1 MASRTAHYNLRKD
14 ASTDNYDVAVVNQN
28 LDDIDEQM
36 YQNEVAATTPFSG
49 ASSSINGEKG
59 IVPRPM
65 SGDEEK
71 FLCGDGTWKTVQGG
85 GGGAGADEMTL
96 DEYNAL
102 TTAQKNDGTIRF
114 IPDGSTTAETS
125 AIDMSSISSRKESSM
140 DVSSTSDQV
149 IISWLGGN
157 QIGATFYYATPID
170 VSTWDKITFD
180 LTTSSCYGGG
190 STAQQAR
197 WNVQIGLQAS
207 VPSNVQVIDVSDSR
221 WEAVV
226 DFANANTTYTDQE
239 LDVSEL
245 TGQYYLV
252 INAHGWNAV
261 IDDFVLEKIGATYP
275 SQIKYMSKTYAD
287 GSGGGS
293 SEVNYST
300 TEHRIGTW
308 IDGSDLYERTINI
321 TTGSF
326 SATQDMDISD
336 YIDSTEVVHESIGEF
351 NYTYQSASYCTPIN
365 GREVEIVNWNGAYKL
380 RLNFGS
386 GSLDSMDAYVT
397 IRYTKTGGNS

>member
-1 MASRTAHYNLRKD
+1 MVTGTAFYNLTKP
-14 ASTDNYDVAVVNQN
+14 ASTENYNVAVWNTN
-28 LDDIDEQM
+28 MDMIDAQM
-36 YQNEVAATTPFSG
+36 HQNETETFTGATELADGTVGNVPAPLVAD
-49 ASSSINGEKG
+49 K
-59 IVPRPM
+59 
-65 SGDEEK
+65 DK
-71 FLCGDGTWKTVQGG
+71 FLKGDGTWGTPSG
-85 GGGAGADEMTL
+85 GGGAAADEMTL

-180 LTTSSCYGGG
+180 LTTYSCYGGG

-207 VPSNVQVIDVSDSR
+207 APSSVQVIDASDSR

-226 DFANANTTYTDQE
+226 DFANANTTYTGQE

-275 SQIKYMSKTYAD
+275 SQIKYMSNTYALVSVED
-287 GSGGGS
+287 MDFTQLSAQQ
-293 SEVNYST
+293 
-300 TEHRIGTW
+300 I
-308 IDGSDLYERTINI
+308 SDLQTALGIN
-321 TTGSF
+321 S
-326 SATQDMDISD
+326 
-336 YIDSTEVVHESIGEF
+336 
-351 NYTYQSASYCTPIN
+351 
-365 GREVEIVNWNGAYKL
+365 
-380 RLNFGS
+380 
-386 GSLDSMDAYVT
+386 
-397 IRYTKTGGNS
+397 